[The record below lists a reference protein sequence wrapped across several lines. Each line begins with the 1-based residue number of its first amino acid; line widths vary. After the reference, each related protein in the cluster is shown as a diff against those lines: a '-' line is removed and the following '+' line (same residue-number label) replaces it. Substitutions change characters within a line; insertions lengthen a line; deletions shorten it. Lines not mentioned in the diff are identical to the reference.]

1 MRLRRPCGSGP
12 SRCVAVLAVAALS
25 LAGVG
30 GCASEPAPQR
40 RPEHARSRFDLPAH
54 HFIYEGMEVE
64 MLRRLVGEPRDMS
77 RAGRAEV
84 WYYNWGVVVVEDGLV
99 RYKFPPAVP
108 GAEASE
114 VSNEHPSER

>member
-1 MRLRRPCGSGP
+1 
-12 SRCVAVLAVAALS
+12 VLAVAALS